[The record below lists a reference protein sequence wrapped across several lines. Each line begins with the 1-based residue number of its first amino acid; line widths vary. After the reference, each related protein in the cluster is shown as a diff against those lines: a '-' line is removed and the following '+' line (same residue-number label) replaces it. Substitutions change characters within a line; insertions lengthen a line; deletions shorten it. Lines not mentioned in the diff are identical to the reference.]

1 MTPWTKCTRFDFPL
15 PFDLICYML
24 LPSVKNEI
32 RKQDKSEARA
42 MKSKQKKEVGHNRCT
57 LRNLTDCLVG
67 FGWRA

>member
-1 MTPWTKCTRFDFPL
+1 
-15 PFDLICYML
+15 ML
-24 LPSVKNEI
+24 LPSVRNEI